1 MVSQDTKSSKV
12 DLPEAGEILSA
23 KERQLQIEREE
34 LRRESQK
41 KWVLTSL
48 LLVFVLI
55 LLLGLVYSV
64 YLVSEE
70 TRIKSKAESSALTR
84 QVELANSYLFASP
97 LKARAGSNERIR
109 ITVFILDSRGLGVAG
124 KRVVLDTDGDL
135 SIEHVQPI
143 TDDLGRATFDI
154 YSQSRNQYVIQAS
167 VDGLKLGQR
176 VIIDFY

>member
-48 LLVFVLI
+48 LLIFVLI

-97 LKARAGSNERIR
+97 LKAKAGSNEKIR
-109 ITVFILDSRGLGVAG
+109 ITVFLLDSKGLGVAG
-124 KRVVLDTDGDL
+124 KRVVLGKDASL
-135 SIEHVQPI
+135 EIEEVQPV
-143 TDDLGRATFDI
+143 TDDLGKALFDVSSSSANAYLI
-154 YSQSRNQYVIQAS
+154 EAS
-167 VDGLKLGQR
+167 VDGKVLPQR
-176 VIIDFY
+176 VSVVFE